1 MQYLKDLEVDLGSTV
16 AMYTVTNTANQALA
30 QERLPLMEFLP
41 DSKMTH
47 GLASDALFHKLSVSR
62 LPLFVLVSAGEPC
75 VYDLCTD
82 DVVFLQI
89 SNFFRLF

>member
-1 MQYLKDLEVDLGSTV
+1 MQYLKDLEADLGSTV
-16 AMYTVTNTANQALA
+16 AIYTVTNTANQALA

-47 GLASDALFHKLSVSR
+47 GLASDALFHKLAVSR

-75 VYDLCTD
+75 VYDLGIAEI
-82 DVVFLQI
+82 VFMRI